1 MKTLVMEKMP
11 SLFYEIMAENNWK
24 DQFFE
29 PGEIENSRVEI
40 CIIRT
45 ATQFDAVMMDCFPKL
60 KQIIR
65 AGTGYDNINVKEAER
80 RGIVVCHTPEA
91 NALAAY
97 EQTIAFIFGLIK
109 HINIS
114 KPAVLNRTWR
124 EGHPSNWEISDL
136 KVLIVGVGRV
146 GKQVAKALQ
155 FLGAEVKGVDPYLN
169 DSIWSELGLD
179 SVSYED
185 GLAWCN
191 TISYHCPLTSK
202 TVDYFNAST
211 LKFLQNPIWLINAAR
226 GGVVNEAILAEG
238 LDGGIILGAG
248 LDVFDTEPWVPLN
261 FGGYNNVILSPHVG
275 ARTLKAKLRLA
286 RETLDVWQAY
296 GESEK
301 IISEVDSR
309 FLLF

>member
-11 SLFYEIMAENNWK
+11 DLFYEIIAENSWDNY
-24 DQFFE
+24 FFE

-45 ATQFDAVMMDCFPKL
+45 ATQFDAGLMDCFPKL

-97 EQTIAFIFGLIK
+97 EQTVAFIFGLLK
-109 HINIS
+109 HLNLS

-124 EGHPSNWEISDL
+124 EGHPANWEISDL

-155 FLGAEVKGVDPYLN
+155 FLGAELKGVDPYL
-169 DSIWSELGLD
+169 DGSIWEELGLE

-185 GLAWCN
+185 GLKWCN
-191 TISYHCPLTSK
+191 LISYHCPLTSD
-202 TVDYFNAST
+202 TTDYFNMST
-211 LKFLQNPIWLINAAR
+211 LKFLSNPVWLINAAR
-226 GGVVNEAILAEG
+226 GGVVDEAALADG
-238 LDGGIILGAG
+238 LASGMILGAG
-248 LDVFDTEPWVPLN
+248 LDVFETEPWNPAA
-261 FGGYNNVILSPHVG
+261 FGKYNNVILSPHVG
-275 ARTLKAKLRLA
+275 ARTTKAKLRLA
-286 RETLDVWQAY
+286 SETLDVWQSY
-296 GESEK
+296 RESEK

-309 FLLF
+309 FLLL

>member
-1 MKTLVMEKMP
+1 LKTLVMEKMP
-11 SLFYEIMAENNWK
+11 DLFYKIIQENSW
-24 DQFFE
+24 DDYFFE

-45 ATQFDAVMMDCFPKL
+45 ATQFDAVLMDCFPKL

-97 EQTIAFIFGLIK
+97 EQTMAFIFGLIK
-109 HINIS
+109 HLNIS

-124 EGHPSNWEISDL
+124 KDHPSNWEISDL

-146 GKQVAKALQ
+146 GKQVVKTLQ
-155 FLGAEVKGVDPYLN
+155 FLGAELKGVDPYLDN
-169 DSIWSELGLD
+169 SIWSELGLEA
-179 SVSYED
+179 VSYAE
-185 GLAWCN
+185 GLGWCN
-191 TISYHCPLTSK
+191 MISYHCPLTSE
-202 TVDYFNAST
+202 TSDYYNVST
-211 LKFLQNPIWLINAAR
+211 LELLKNPVWLINAAR
-226 GGVVNEAILAEG
+226 GGVVNEVALAEG
-238 LDGGIILGAG
+238 LDKGMILGAG
-248 LDVFDTEPWVPLN
+248 LDVFETEPWAPVN

-275 ARTLKAKLRLA
+275 ARTIKAKLRLA
-286 RETLDVWQAY
+286 SETLAVWQAY
-296 GESEK
+296 RETER

>member
-1 MKTLVMEKMP
+1 MEKMP
-11 SLFYEIMAENNWK
+11 DLFYEIVAENGWGEF
-24 DQFFE
+24 FFE
-29 PGEIENSRVEI
+29 PGEIENSKVEI

-45 ATQFDAVMMDCFPKL
+45 ATQFDAIMMDCFPKL

-65 AGTGYDNINVKEAER
+65 AGTGYDNINVLEAKR

-109 HINIS
+109 HLNIS
-114 KPAVLNRTWR
+114 KPAVLRRTWR
-124 EGHPSNWEISDL
+124 EGHPANWEISDL

-146 GKQVAKALQ
+146 GKQVVKALQ

-169 DSIWSELGLD
+169 NRVWEELELE
-179 SVSYED
+179 SVSYKD

-191 TISYHCPLTSK
+191 MVSYHCPLTSETK
-202 TVDYFNAST
+202 DYFDLESIN
-211 LKFLQNPIWLINAAR
+211 LFNNPVWLINAAR
-226 GGVVNEAILAEG
+226 GGVVNEAALAEG
-238 LDGGIILGAG
+238 LDNGKILGAG
-248 LDVFDTEPWVPLN
+248 LDVFETEPWVPAM
-261 FGGYNNVILSPHVG
+261 FGEYHNVILTPHVG
-275 ARTLKAKLRLA
+275 ARTTKAKLRLA
-286 RETLDVWQAY
+286 QETLDVWEAFR
-296 GESEK
+296 ESEK